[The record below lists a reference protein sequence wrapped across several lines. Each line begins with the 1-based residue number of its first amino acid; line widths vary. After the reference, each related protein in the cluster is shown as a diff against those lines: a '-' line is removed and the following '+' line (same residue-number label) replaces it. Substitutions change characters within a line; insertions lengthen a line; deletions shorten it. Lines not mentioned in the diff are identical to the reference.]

1 MGQTLEVPP
10 KRLLGPARTVYA
22 ELDHLD
28 LEGGRTDCR
37 FAVSLT
43 HRSGVR
49 SRVASTKATYNDD
62 RELRAYG
69 SAGSYVVHSTDVQA
83 QAIFAGLRPAD
94 LGAAW
99 GYDSESRWGT
109 LHTAAGGVPVPSE
122 QGAYQAYYT
131 QFAAALRGDAE
142 FPVPATEAVH
152 TLEVLDAARTSAQEQ
167 RVVVIR

>member
-1 MGQTLEVPP
+1 MSSSKLNRIE
-10 KRLLGPARTVYA
+10 
-22 ELDHLD
+22 E
-28 LEGGRTDCR
+28 
-37 FAVSLT
+37 
-43 HRSGVR
+43 
-49 SRVASTKATYNDD
+49 

-69 SAGSYVVHSTDVQA
+69 SAGGYVARGTDVQA

-109 LHTAAGGVPVPSE
+109 LHTAAGAVPVPSE

-131 QFAAALRGDAE
+131 QFAAALRGEAE